1 MSIEN
6 RACGPGVRR
15 AGLGTDISEFGNP
28 GAPRRAGTWSCL
40 VVVALCVASWG
51 RPATA
56 VALASETPPATGLP
70 QLIASALRNNKDL
83 QAATYAIQIAR
94 ARLVQ
99 AGLRP
104 NPRLELSAQ
113 SDFLFGNEGQYAS
126 SVGVSQEFPVAG
138 RLARQ
143 KDLARVDIA
152 LAEAEVAN
160 AQRLLADDVAGRY
173 YRLAVGLQRVA
184 GLEGLIAAEE
194 GLAKTTRARFHAA
207 EVSEMDVNTVQLDI
221 QRLLLERSLSQ
232 SEQQALLAS
241 LNALL
246 GRSPDTPLLVAPG
259 LATSESLPA
268 LGQVQRNALRQRPDL
283 AGAMLAV
290 DRAAAERALAQS
302 TRWQDWTVGVSLA
315 QDRQVISGLPPQGTD
330 RAIGLTLSI
339 PLPLINKNQGLIA
352 EAQANRDQA
361 SARLEALVLN
371 VSSEVAG
378 AHAEAARLQLALG
391 QFKKNLLP
399 IGERNVFLARQGYS
413 MGLIPVTEVMQAQR
427 QLAEADK
434 SYLTALDQYLQA
446 LVRLHA
452 AAGDYLAAPAN
463 STPSLKD

>member
-1 MSIEN
+1 MAIHN
-6 RACGPGVRR
+6 RASGAGVCR
-15 AGLGTDISEFGNP
+15 ASVGSAIPESRSPSG
-28 GAPRRAGTWSCL
+28 PRRSRAWSC
-40 VVVALCVASWG
+40 VA
-51 RPATA
+51 A
-56 VALASETPPATGLP
+56 VALIVATSGHPAAAGSLASQTQPASGLP
-70 QLIASALRNNKDL
+70 QLIALALRNNKDL
-83 QAATYAIQIAR
+83 QAATYAIEIAR

-104 NPRLELSAQ
+104 NPSLELSAQ

-160 AQRLLADDVAGRY
+160 AQRLLADDVASSY
-173 YRLAVGLQRVA
+173 YRLAVGLQRVV
-184 GLEGLIAAEE
+184 GLDDLIAAEE
-194 GLAKTTRARFHAA
+194 GLAKATRARFRAA

-221 QRLLLERSLSQ
+221 QRLLLERSVSQ
-232 SEQQALLAS
+232 SEQQSLLAS

-246 GRSPDTPLLVAPG
+246 GRSPDTPLLVVPR
-259 LATSESLPA
+259 LATSESLPGLA
-268 LGQVQRNALRQRPDL
+268 QLQRNALRQRPDL
-283 AGAMLAV
+283 VGALLAV

-315 QDRQVISGLPPQGTD
+315 QDKQVISGLPPQGTD

-352 EAQANRDQA
+352 EAEANRGQA
-361 SARLEALVLN
+361 SARVEALNLN
-371 VSSEVAG
+371 VHSEVAG
-378 AHAEAARLQLALG
+378 AHAEATRLQAALA
-391 QFKKNLLP
+391 QFKKSLLP
-399 IGERNVFLARQGYS
+399 IGERNLFLARQGYS
-413 MGLIPVTEVMQAQR
+413 MGLIPVSEVMQAQR

-452 AAGDYLAAPAN
+452 AAGDYLSAQAN